1 MRAVFIHQ
9 ATLLRDSHLDPSS
22 LDAGWQLVP
31 ATIEAVRLLADDDTL
46 ILLYGARGPRSE
58 HAGDDQ
64 PLPEHLLQAAS
75 QLEAG
80 GGRVDGVIGCAVQA
94 TDVASANSGYPGLV
108 WSAVARFGLRPEQ
121 CYLLGDSIEDVLT
134 AIDAGVR
141 PLVILGERTIE
152 QVFGRADLDK
162 GFPISADLITAVQ
175 YLQVE
180 EEITRQIGQPRGEA
194 VAVPADLLL
203 PASIERLA
211 TLLVRSPRAR
221 ELAERAGRTRVQRT
235 DIVRWLFLLSFG
247 ALGLSLGIAY
257 LLTHLYRV
265 QPFPESVY
273 YLTLQFIP
281 RPVRG
286 VLFMLA
292 GLAVIA
298 VGVRSILRSTAVRD
312 WVNGARRYVR

>member
-31 ATIEAVRLLADDDTL
+31 ATIEAVRLLADDETL
-46 ILLYGARGPRSE
+46 ILLYCARWTRSE

-64 PLPEHLLQAAS
+64 PVPEPLLQAAR
-75 QLEAG
+75 QLAAG
-80 GGRVDGVIGCAVQA
+80 GGRVDGVTGCATEA
-94 TDVASANSGYPGLV
+94 EDDGSAHSGYPGLV

-121 CYLLGDSIEDVLT
+121 CYLLGDSLEDVLT
-134 AIDAGVR
+134 AIAAGMR
-141 PLVILGERTIE
+141 PMVILGERSIE

-162 GFPISADLITAVQ
+162 DFPISADLITAVQ

-194 VAVPADLLL
+194 VPVPSDLLQRANL
-203 PASIERLA
+203 ERLA
-211 TLLVRSPRAR
+211 SLVVLSSRAK
-221 ELAERAGRTRVQRT
+221 ELADRTGRTRVQRT

-247 ALGLSLGIAY
+247 FLGLSLGIAY

-265 QPFPESVY
+265 QPFPEFVY

-286 VLFMLA
+286 VLFMLV
-292 GLAVIA
+292 GLGVISL
-298 VGVRSILRSTAVRD
+298 GVRSILRSTAVRD